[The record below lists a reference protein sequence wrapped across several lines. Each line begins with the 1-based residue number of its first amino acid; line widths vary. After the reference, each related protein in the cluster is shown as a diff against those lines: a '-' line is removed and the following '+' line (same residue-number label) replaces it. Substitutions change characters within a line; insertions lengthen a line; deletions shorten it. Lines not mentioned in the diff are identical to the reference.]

1 MKTTDFKS
9 KLKPIITIAVFILL
23 IITIIVQAISVL
35 SLKEKYNTLD
45 AQSIFLGDQF
55 MHEKRDR
62 IWGIKLIYACYN
74 NKIYPCDDKAVTE
87 WNEQNPDKAIT
98 AEYLQSLEY

>member
-23 IITIIVQAISVL
+23 IITIIVQYTSIL
-35 SLKEKYNTLD
+35 SLKEKFSTLD

-55 MHEKRDR
+55 INEKRATTWD
-62 IWGIKLIYACYN
+62 IKLIFACYN
-74 NKIYPCDDKAVTE
+74 
-87 WNEQNPDKAIT
+87 DKAIT
-98 AEYLQSLEY
+98 FEYLQSLEF